1 MDKFDI
7 IKSYLL
13 DEGFAETEEAA
24 IGMMVSMSE
33 SWKEEI
39 LEIYKG
45 KHGQSDKEY
54 MDGRSDAGKQI
65 SGDSKM
71 SGAAYSHRS
80 FKGQGKPAKP
90 GERQKAQ
97 GRMTQADRDELAIRK
112 AALKKE
118 EIELDENRRAARS
131 AGGYKDDSK
140 KQTDPSKDGFTGI
153 SGSIKEIMRQNKEIE
168 AKKKKMSEASDPR
181 DEAAMKKFQELQKNV
196 DQKKKKESKKL
207 PHMGTGNPHYDA
219 KSAGISRVKDFKFT
233 PVKEEVEVEEGYKE
247 IDKAKEN
254 RMYRRAG
261 NLARTSLSS
270 TGEKKKDAA
279 SKSAK
284 IVSAITRQKEN
295 ERFAKMAD
303 EKARDNYVAAEEV
316 EQVDEALPLLAAVP
330 ALLAKGAAAAGK
342 VGAVAA
348 KGAAMAGKAGAT
360 AAKAGA
366 KTSGLGMK
374 GKLKLKMKD
383 MAKDAI
389 KSKAQ
394 DMASDVKDT
403 ASSAVTDNNPL
414 NSLKN
419 SHEPQGEQIHEISA
433 ETALAASKGRDRQ
446 AMMLKGPEHTEKR
459 AELRAKASQNYD
471 RAVKK
476 RKAGYVKNTASPQGP
491 ARKMTAESMSDIAAL
506 RAEMLKEEKE

>member
-39 LEIYKG
+39 LEGYKG

-118 EIELDENRRAARS
+118 ELELDENRRAARS

-168 AKKKKMSEASDPR
+168 AKNKM
-181 DEAAMKKFQELQKNV
+181 K
-196 DQKKKKESKKL
+196 
-207 PHMGTGNPHYDA
+207 
-219 KSAGISRVKDFKFT
+219 
-233 PVKEEVEVEEGYKE
+233 KEEVEVEEGYKE
-247 IDKAKEN
+247 IDQAKKN
-254 RMYRRAG
+254 RMFRRAG
-261 NLARTSLSS
+261 NLSRDAIS
-270 TGEKKKDAA
+270 TPIPPEKRQDAHKKSGKIIKQLNKLNQEEVVLEKKKDDTYLETDM
-279 SKSAK
+279 KK
-284 IVSAITRQKEN
+284 RQEN
-295 ERFAKMAD
+295 N
-303 EKARDNYVAAEEV
+303 EKARKDMEKMGTKMKNPHFEEV
-316 EQVDEALPLLAAVP
+316 QQVDEALPLLAAVP
-330 ALLAKGAAAAGK
+330 AMLGKAAAVGAKVGAAGAKAGAAAAK
-342 VGAVAA
+342 VGA
-348 KGAAMAGKAGAT
+348 K
-360 AAKAGA
+360 
-366 KTSGLGMK
+366 SGMK
-374 GKLKLKMKD
+374 AKLKLKMKD
-383 MAKDAI
+383 MAKD
-389 KSKAQ
+389 KAM
-394 DMASDVKDT
+394 DMARSAPSNAADAVSDM
-403 ASSAVTDNNPL
+403 NPL
-414 NSLKN
+414 DSLKN

-433 ETALAASKGRDRQ
+433 ETALAASKGRDKQ

-491 ARKMTAESMSDIAAL
+491 ARKMTAESISDIVSL
-506 RAEMLKEEKE
+506 RAEMLNEEKE

>member
-39 LEIYKG
+39 LEGYKEISFD
-45 KHGQSDKEY
+45 KHQRMYDRYKKLSKAA
-54 MDGRSDAGKQI
+54 MQDARDSGEA
-65 SGDSKM
+65 SGDNRRKMGKM
-71 SGAAYSHRS
+71 SAVIDKSSENLRKKQT
-80 FKGQGKPAKP
+80 KG
-90 GERQKAQ
+90 ELT
-97 GRMTQADRDELAIRK
+97 GRGPR
-112 AALKKE
+112 KE
-118 EIELDENRRAARS
+118 EVELDENRRAARS

-153 SGSIKEIMRQNKEIE
+153 SGSIADIMRQNKEIE
-168 AKKKKMSEASDPR
+168 AKNKKM
-181 DEAAMKKFQELQKNV
+181 K
-196 DQKKKKESKKL
+196 
-207 PHMGTGNPHYDA
+207 
-219 KSAGISRVKDFKFT
+219 
-233 PVKEEVEVEEGYKE
+233 KEEVEVEEGYKE
-247 IDKAKEN
+247 IDQAKKN
-254 RMYRRAG
+254 RMFRRAG
-261 NLARTSLSS
+261 NLSRDAIS
-270 TGEKKKDAA
+270 TPIPPEKRQEAHKKSGKIVKQLNKLNQEEVVLEKKKDDTYLETDM
-279 SKSAK
+279 KK
-284 IVSAITRQKEN
+284 RQAN
-295 ERFAKMAD
+295 N
-303 EKARDNYVAAEEV
+303 EKARKDMEKMGTKMKNPHFEEV
-316 EQVDEALPLLAAVP
+316 QQVDEALPLLAAVP
-330 ALLAKGAAAAGK
+330 ALLAKGAAVAGK

-366 KTSGLGMK
+366 KSAGLGMK

-394 DMASDVKDT
+394 DMASDAKDN

-433 ETALAASKGRDRQ
+433 ETALSASKARDKQ
-446 AMMLKGPEHTEKR
+446 AMMLRGPENTEKR

-471 RAVKK
+471 RSVKK
-476 RKAGYVKNTASPQGP
+476 RKAGYVKNTASAQGP
-491 ARKMTAESMSDIAAL
+491 VRKMTAESISDIVAL
-506 RAEMLKEEKE
+506 RAEMLNEEKE

>member
-39 LEIYKG
+39 LEGYKG

-54 MDGRSDAGKQI
+54 ADSRSQGGKMV

-71 SGAAYSHRS
+71 SGAEYTHGRRVKATNPGMQPDVGGKTKPKS
-80 FKGQGKPAKP
+80 QGKMDK
-90 GERQKAQ
+90 GTR
-97 GRMTQADRDELAIRK
+97 ADLEYRK
-112 AALKKE
+112 ANLKKE
-118 EIELDENRRAARS
+118 ELELDENRRAARS

-153 SGSIKEIMRQNKEIE
+153 SGSIADIMRQNKEIE
-168 AKKKKMSEASDPR
+168 AKNKKM
-181 DEAAMKKFQELQKNV
+181 K
-196 DQKKKKESKKL
+196 
-207 PHMGTGNPHYDA
+207 
-219 KSAGISRVKDFKFT
+219 
-233 PVKEEVEVEEGYKE
+233 KEEVEVEEGYKE
-247 IDKAKEN
+247 IDRDKEN

-261 NLARTSLSS
+261 NLARKSLASK
-270 TGEKKKDAA
+270 GMEKRDAA

-284 IVSAITRQKEN
+284 IVSAISRQKEN
-295 ERFAKMAD
+295 ERFAKMGD
-303 EKARDNYVAAEEV
+303 EKARDNYKEEV
-316 EQVDEALPLLAAVP
+316 QQVDEALPLLAAVP
-330 ALLAKGAAAAGK
+330 AMLGKAAAVGAKVGAAGAKAGAAAA
-342 VGAVAA
+342 
-348 KGAAMAGKAGAT
+348 
-360 AAKAGA
+360 
-366 KTSGLGMK
+366 KTGMK
-374 GKLKLKMKD
+374 AKMKLKMKD
-383 MAKDAI
+383 MAKD
-389 KSKAQ
+389 KAM
-394 DMASDVKDT
+394 DMARSAPSNAADAVSDM
-403 ASSAVTDNNPL
+403 NPL
-414 NSLKN
+414 DSLKN
-419 SHEPQGEQIHEISA
+419 SHEPQGEQINEISA
-433 ETALAASKGRDRQ
+433 ETALSASKKRDKQ

-491 ARKMTAESMSDIAAL
+491 ARKMTAESISDIVAL

>member
-39 LEIYKG
+39 LEGYKG

-118 EIELDENRRAARS
+118 ELELDENRRAARS

-168 AKKKKMSEASDPR
+168 AKNKM
-181 DEAAMKKFQELQKNV
+181 K
-196 DQKKKKESKKL
+196 
-207 PHMGTGNPHYDA
+207 
-219 KSAGISRVKDFKFT
+219 
-233 PVKEEVEVEEGYKE
+233 KEEVEVEEGYKE
-247 IDKAKEN
+247 IDQAKKN
-254 RMYRRAG
+254 RMFRRAG
-261 NLARTSLSS
+261 NLSRDAIS
-270 TGEKKKDAA
+270 TPIPPEKRQDAHKKSGKIIKQLNKLNQEEVVLEKKKDDTYLETDM
-279 SKSAK
+279 KK
-284 IVSAITRQKEN
+284 RQEN
-295 ERFAKMAD
+295 N
-303 EKARDNYVAAEEV
+303 EKARKDMEKMGTKMKNPHFEEV
-316 EQVDEALPLLAAVP
+316 QQVDEALPLLAAVP
-330 ALLAKGAAAAGK
+330 AMLGKAAAVGAKVGAAGAKAGAAAAK
-342 VGAVAA
+342 VGA
-348 KGAAMAGKAGAT
+348 K
-360 AAKAGA
+360 
-366 KTSGLGMK
+366 SGMK
-374 GKLKLKMKD
+374 AKLKLKMKD
-383 MAKDAI
+383 MAKD
-389 KSKAQ
+389 KAM
-394 DMASDVKDT
+394 DMARSAPSNAADAVSDM
-403 ASSAVTDNNPL
+403 NPL
-414 NSLKN
+414 DSLKN

-433 ETALAASKGRDRQ
+433 ETALAASKGRDKQ

-491 ARKMTAESMSDIAAL
+491 ARKMTAESISDIVAL
-506 RAEMLKEEKE
+506 RAEMLNEEKE